1 MSFGKI
7 VFPIERCETPLT
19 DIGANL
25 THESFA
31 SDFDQVLDRAAQA
44 NVQHMIVTGSDISDS
59 KQAITIAEQYPQF
72 FSTTAGIHPHHAD
85 QFDHTTVEKLTSLL
99 QHEKTVAVGETG
111 LDFFRDISPRESQ
124 IKSFQAHIDLAIQ
137 LDMPMF
143 LHQREAHDTFL
154 SILSES
160 RGALGDVVV
169 HCFTDTAEALND
181 YLELDC
187 YIGITGWICDER
199 RGAHLLDCVGSIP
212 LNRLMIETDAPY
224 LMPRNLRP
232 KPKTR
237 RNEPAA
243 LPVVLEK
250 IASVRP
256 ESIAE
261 IAAATTDNARRF
273 FSLPQ

>member
-1 MSFGKI
+1 M
-7 VFPIERCETPLT
+7 FPFERSENPLI

-25 THESFA
+25 THESFTE
-31 SDFDQVLDRAAQA
+31 DFDEVIQRAISA
-44 NVQHMIVTGSDISDS
+44 NVNQMIVTGSDISDS
-59 KQAITIAEQYPQF
+59 TKSLEIANNYPDIF
-72 FSTTAGIHPHHAD
+72 AATAGIHPHHAD
-85 QFDHTTVEKLTSLL
+85 QFNDSTVSQLRALL
-99 QHEKTVAVGETG
+99 QSEKTCAVGETG
-111 LDFFRDISPRESQ
+111 LDFFRDVSPREIQ
-124 IKSFQAHIDLAIQ
+124 IKSFQAHIELAAQ
-137 LDMPMF
+137 LNMPMF

-154 SILSES
+154 PILKES
-160 RGALGDVVV
+160 RQLLGDVVV
-169 HCFTDTAEALND
+169 HCFTDTSAALHD
-181 YLELDC
+181 YIELDC

-199 RGAHLLDCVGSIP
+199 RGAHLLDCVSAIP

-256 ESIAE
+256 ESIDE
-261 IAAATTDNARRF
+261 IAKATTANAKQF
-273 FSLPQ
+273 FGLA